1 MTTITIPKKEYQT
14 LTEKAL
20 RYDYLKK
27 VLKEDIF
34 SSPPVKSTKMVMRE
48 FGETGR
54 YNKKFLESLEKGLKR
69 SAHFK

>member
-27 VLKEDIF
+27 ILKEDIF
-34 SSPPVKSTKMVMRE
+34 SSPSVRNTKMVMRE
-48 FGETGR
+48 FGGTGR

-69 SAHFK
+69 STYFK